1 MSCKKGYVKIILSVI
16 KNVVLLQTQIEGG
29 MTK

>member
-1 MSCKKGYVKIILSVI
+1 MSCKKGNVKIILSVI